1 MVDMAYV
8 IRSYPCPRGCRS
20 VFARRLLSRFQWE
33 DERQRLFVSLTRKA
47 IKLIDCLKCLP

>member
-8 IRSYPCPRGCRS
+8 IGRCPRGCRN

-47 IKLIDCLKCLP
+47 IKL